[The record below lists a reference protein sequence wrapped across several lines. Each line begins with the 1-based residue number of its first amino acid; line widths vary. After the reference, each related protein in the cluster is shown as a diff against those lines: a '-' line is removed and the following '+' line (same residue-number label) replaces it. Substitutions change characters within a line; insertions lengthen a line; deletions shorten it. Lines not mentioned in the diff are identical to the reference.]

1 MNEKWTLEKFIA
13 MCIQEEERIKRN
25 NGGVDSVNIA
35 KQYQKRNNFAPKK
48 EDKGKV
54 VSMSSNH
61 PVDKDQCKWCKKM
74 SHYQKNYIEFL
85 KQLNKQGE
93 DDVTFIDESL
103 FLSYTKST
111 WWIDSGVT
119 IHVANYL

>member
-1 MNEKWTLEKFIA
+1 
-13 MCIQEEERIKRN
+13 
-25 NGGVDSVNIA
+25 
-35 KQYQKRNNFAPKK
+35 
-48 EDKGKV
+48 
-54 VSMSSNH
+54 MSSNH